1 MCFAGFTENHILRI
15 ITLWHF
21 YFIDKEEEI
30 NVMKQKSRTLRGCLR
45 CVDLFGKCLMF
56 FDLNGEMV
64 KKKKVTITVA
74 SYITLEVKTASWWQL
89 QLDYQSFIPCWCP
102 SAFHQQQRLLVRG
115 GTNCLWFDSLSPDGR
130 LRIHFIYSS
139 VCPSGMELLA
149 GGWRKEMVE
158 LEDKER
164 RNPLPDS
171 GFGLL
176 FLAKAAIITRATSN
190 KIVQARLGN

>member
-1 MCFAGFTENHILRI
+1 MWWNFTWMSQVRGFIWEMPHV
-15 ITLWHF
+15 LWS
-21 YFIDKEEEI
+21 EWW
-30 NVMKQKSRTLRGCLR
+30 N
-45 CVDLFGKCLMF
+45 GKKK
-56 FDLNGEMV
+56 
-64 KKKKVTITVA
+64 KKKKVTITVR

-102 SAFHQQQRLLVRG
+102 SAFHQQQRLLVHG